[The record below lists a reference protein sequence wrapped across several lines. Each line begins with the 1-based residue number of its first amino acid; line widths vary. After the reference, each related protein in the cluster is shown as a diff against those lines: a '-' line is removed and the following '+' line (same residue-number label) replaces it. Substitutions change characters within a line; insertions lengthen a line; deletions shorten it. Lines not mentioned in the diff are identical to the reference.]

1 MVSAHA
7 VAVPALQ
14 SSDSFRRQKGSLQHY
29 LEQAVHNRH
38 ILPVQR
44 AHQRLS
50 PLTESL
56 PRALARSQSA
66 NVDDF
71 QKLYGG
77 LDMKTLGRAATASS
91 ARRSR
96 AMAKSLRLARSQGST
111 FANARPDTTLSMS
124 RAELKALRLEEQ
136 AAEVAR
142 DMLQAR
148 AISRL
153 SPRVTK
159 DQAPGYTPHDAFGDM
174 QKRPLTSTATLRSSR
189 RSPGRGR
196 GLLSQSRLTRS
207 ATALGTTRGT
217 NKSRRSA
224 GRPPTATDGVEATQS
239 ILHVVGVQRP
249 ATALS
254 LQHPHL
260 RVDHGYSRMPY
271 SPISAAG
278 SVNGR
283 NFGAQSVGSQP
294 AASPGS
300 EAGRSRRQRDVEKEV
315 AETSSLVRAALCT
328 CGACTCGPA
337 RVRLA

>member
-1 MVSAHA
+1 M
-7 VAVPALQ
+7 
-14 SSDSFRRQKGSLQHY
+14 
-29 LEQAVHNRH
+29 HNRH

-96 AMAKSLRLARSQGST
+96 AMAKSLRLARSQGRT

-124 RAELKALRLEEQ
+124 RAELKALRMEEE
-136 AAEVAR
+136 AAEFAR

-174 QKRPLTSTATLRSSR
+174 QRRPLTSTATLRGSR

-207 ATALGTTRGT
+207 ATAIGQTRGST
-217 NKSRRSA
+217 SKSRRSG
-224 GRPPTATDGVEATQS
+224 GRPPTGADGVAPTQS
-239 ILHVVGVQRP
+239 ILHVVGLQRP

-271 SPISAAG
+271 SPISASG
-278 SVNGR
+278 SVR
-283 NFGAQSVGSQP
+283 ERTFGAQSVGSQP
-294 AASPGS
+294 VASPGS
-300 EAGRSRRQRDVEKEV
+300 DGAQSRRRDLQKEV
-315 AETSSLVRAALCT
+315 AETASLVGCASHPSDCTRAEPGRACVQLCNRADMLG
-328 CGACTCGPA
+328 GAATD
-337 RVRLA
+337 